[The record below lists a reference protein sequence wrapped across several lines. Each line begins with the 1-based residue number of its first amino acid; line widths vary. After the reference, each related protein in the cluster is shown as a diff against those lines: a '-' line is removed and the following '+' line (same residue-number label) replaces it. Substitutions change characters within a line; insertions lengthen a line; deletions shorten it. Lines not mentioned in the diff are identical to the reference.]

1 MSTPV
6 VVICYLPQETN
17 TLQLLTVPGYS
28 VCESAMQGPALEF
41 GASFA
46 PTAVEQSA
54 GSEIKPEAAVL
65 RDEW

>member
-1 MSTPV
+1 M
-6 VVICYLPQETN
+6 VICYLPRETN
-17 TLQLLTVPGYS
+17 TLQLLTLPGYS
-28 VCESAMQGPALEF
+28 VCEPAMQGPALEF

-65 RDEW
+65 WDEW